1 MTISDAASEPPDPP
15 GLSSAEAA
23 LRLERNGPNRLPQPD
38 RRNGLRIALGVVREP
53 MLLLLLSAAGL
64 YLLLGDPREASVL
77 LASVGLVIGL
87 TVIQEYRSERALQ
100 ALRDL
105 SSPRARVLR
114 DGDVRVV
121 SSQELVVG
129 DVIAVAEGDRVPADA
144 RVLDDYDLMLDESML
159 TGESMP
165 VRRQAGPAADVEMNR
180 IHAGTLVV
188 RGHGMAEVVATGS
201 ATAMGRIGDQLRF
214 QRSPPTPMQLEIRRA
229 VVLFATLG
237 LLVSGLMTV
246 LYVAIHGGWLQGL
259 LAGVTLAMA
268 NIPEEFPVVLTV
280 FLALG
285 GWRMARR
292 RALVRRAPAIEALG
306 SVTILCADKTGTL
319 TENRMSLAELA
330 TEDGAAPPER
340 LSSSSQRRLLEIAD
354 RACPDRPFDP
364 MEHAIR
370 AAATGLGP
378 SPVRVRVHEYPFGKD
393 LLATTHVW
401 EDPNSPE
408 LLIASKGAPETI
420 AALCRLSPERTD
432 AVLQAVERMA
442 GRGLRV
448 IAVAV
453 AAWPPGPVALPST
466 PRDFHF
472 EWLGL
477 LGFVDPLRG
486 GVADAI
492 GQART
497 AGVRVIMLTGDHV
510 ATARAIAAQAGM
522 DRCDSVALGADLERL
537 DDAAVMRCI
546 QDTDV
551 FARVKP
557 EHKLRLVEALKRA
570 GEVVAMTGD
579 GVNDAPALMASHVG
593 VAMGGRGTDVAREAA
608 SIVLLDD
615 DFVTVVRAIR
625 QGRVVYDNIVRAIR
639 YILAVHVP
647 ITGLALLP
655 LLFGAAPMLM
665 PLHVVFLE
673 LIIDPASTLV
683 FEREPADPGVMRR
696 PPRPPS
702 QRLLDMRTLFGSL
715 GVGLAVFAAV
725 AAVYVLGRSAALPT
739 SQLAAL
745 CFTALISGNLGLVAL
760 NCRRGDRRWTWR
772 SNPAFWTIVACALG
786 TLVLITRI
794 PSLGIWFRFSPPPV
808 AGSLLA
814 FLAPLAGLVLIEAA
828 TRVLRRRR

>member
-1 MTISDAASEPPDPP
+1 MTISHSASEPAAPP
-15 GLSSAEAA
+15 GLSSAQAA
-23 LRLERNGPNRLPQPD
+23 RRLQRDGPNRLPQPD
-38 RRNGLRIALGVVREP
+38 RRNALRIAVGVVREP
-53 MLLLLLSAAGL
+53 MLLLLLAAAGL

-77 LASVGLVIGL
+77 LASVSLVIGL

-114 DGDVRVV
+114 DGDMRVV

-144 RVLDDYDLMLDESML
+144 RIVDDYDLMLDESML

-165 VRRQAGPAADVEMNR
+165 VRRQAGAAADAESNR

-188 RGHGMAEVVATGS
+188 RGHATAEVVATGS
-201 ATAMGRIGDQLRF
+201 ATAVGRIGAQLRI
-214 QRSPPTPMQLEIRRA
+214 QRPPPTPMQLEIRRA
-229 VVLFATLG
+229 VALFATLG
-237 LLVSGLMTV
+237 LVVSGLMTG
-246 LYVAIHGGWLQGL
+246 LYVAVHGGWLQGL

-285 GWRMARR
+285 GWRMARH

-306 SVTILCADKTGTL
+306 SVTILCTDKTGTL
-319 TENRMSLAELA
+319 TENRMTLAELVA
-330 TEDGAAPPER
+330 ADGAVRPDS
-340 LSSSSQRRLLEIAD
+340 LSSAAQRRLLQTAD

-364 MEHAIR
+364 MEQAIR
-370 AAATGLGP
+370 AAAAALAPPPGW
-378 SPVRVRVHEYPFGKD
+378 VRIREYPFGKD

-401 EDPNSPE
+401 DDPDARG
-408 LLIASKGAPETI
+408 LAIASKGAPETI

-432 AVLQAVERMA
+432 EVLRAVERMA

-448 IAVAV
+448 IAVAA
-453 AAWPPGPVALPST
+453 AAWSPGAAALPTS
-466 PRDFHF
+466 PRGFQF

-477 LGFVDPLRG
+477 LGFVDPLRS
-486 GVADAI
+486 GVAEAI
-492 GQART
+492 GQARA
-497 AGVRVIMLTGDHV
+497 AGVRVVMLTGDHV
-510 ATARAIAAQAGM
+510 ATARAIAARAGM
-522 DRCDSVALGADLERL
+522 DRCGNVALGADLERL
-537 DDAAVMRCI
+537 DDAAVMRRI

-579 GVNDAPALMASHVG
+579 GVNDAPALMAAHVG

-615 DFVTVVRAIR
+615 DFVTVVRAIG
-625 QGRVVYDNIVRAIR
+625 QGRVIYDNIVRAIR

-702 QRLLDMRTLFGSL
+702 QRLLDRRTLFGSL
-715 GVGLAVFAAV
+715 GAGLAVFAAI
-725 AAVYVLGRSAALPT
+725 AAVYVLGRSATLAT

-745 CFTALISGNLGLVAL
+745 CFTALISGNLGLVAM

-772 SNPAFWTIVACALG
+772 SNPAFWTIACCALA
-786 TLVLITRI
+786 TLVLITHV
-794 PSLGIWFRFSPPPV
+794 PSLGIWFRFSPPPA
-808 AGSLLA
+808 AGSALA
-814 FLAPLAGLVLIEAA
+814 FLAPLAGLGLIDAGA
-828 TRVLRRRR
+828 RARRR

>member
-1 MTISDAASEPPDPP
+1 
-15 GLSSAEAA
+15 
-23 LRLERNGPNRLPQPD
+23 
-38 RRNGLRIALGVVREP
+38 
-53 MLLLLLSAAGL
+53 
-64 YLLLGDPREASVL
+64 
-77 LASVGLVIGL
+77 
-87 TVIQEYRSERALQ
+87 
-100 ALRDL
+100 
-105 SSPRARVLR
+105 
-114 DGDVRVV
+114 
-121 SSQELVVG
+121 
-129 DVIAVAEGDRVPADA
+129 
-144 RVLDDYDLMLDESML
+144 
-159 TGESMP
+159 
-165 VRRQAGPAADVEMNR
+165 
-180 IHAGTLVV
+180 
-188 RGHGMAEVVATGS
+188 
-201 ATAMGRIGDQLRF
+201 
-214 QRSPPTPMQLEIRRA
+214 
-229 VVLFATLG
+229 
-237 LLVSGLMTV
+237 
-246 LYVAIHGGWLQGL
+246 
-259 LAGVTLAMA
+259 
-268 NIPEEFPVVLTV
+268 
-280 FLALG
+280 
-285 GWRMARR
+285 
-292 RALVRRAPAIEALG
+292 
-306 SVTILCADKTGTL
+306 
-319 TENRMSLAELA
+319 
-330 TEDGAAPPER
+330 
-340 LSSSSQRRLLEIAD
+340 
-354 RACPDRPFDP
+354 
-364 MEHAIR
+364 
-370 AAATGLGP
+370 
-378 SPVRVRVHEYPFGKD
+378 
-393 LLATTHVW
+393 
-401 EDPNSPE
+401 
-408 LLIASKGAPETI
+408 
-420 AALCRLSPERTD
+420 
-432 AVLQAVERMA
+432 
-442 GRGLRV
+442 
-448 IAVAV
+448 
-453 AAWPPGPVALPST
+453 
-466 PRDFHF
+466 
-472 EWLGL
+472 
-477 LGFVDPLRG
+477 RG

-760 NCRRGDRRWTWR
+760 NCRRGDRRWIWR